1 MFEPRRGS
9 VRALDGLDSLAM
21 ALAGLALVAMALIQ
35 AWQVFARYVLNDSPG
50 WTEPLALLL
59 MSFAVMFGAAVAVRR
74 ETHFAFQTLR
84 DAMPGPRQWLM
95 KSISR
100 LIAAAGG
107 AGLMVLGG
115 TLMVD
120 DWSVVM
126 AGAPLPAGL
135 KFAGL
140 CLGGALILLFAIERL
155 LTGERPEPTY
165 LVTKPFEVETI
176 VVTIGQAL
184 MLHRAADATSAAV
197 SR

>member
-1 MFEPRRGS
+1 MSEPRRGS
-9 VRALDGLDSLAM
+9 ARALDGLASLAM
-21 ALAGLALVAMALIQ
+21 GLAGLALVAMALIQ

-74 ETHFAFQTLR
+74 ESHFAFQTLR
-84 DAMPGPRQWLM
+84 DAMPGPQQWLM

-120 DWSVVM
+120 DWPVVM

-140 CLGGALILLFAIERL
+140 CLGGALILLFALERL
-155 LTGERPEPTY
+155 LTGDYPAP
-165 LVTKPFEVETI
+165 
-176 VVTIGQAL
+176 
-184 MLHRAADATSAAV
+184 AAEAPAED
-197 SR
+197 

>member
-1 MFEPRRGS
+1 MSEPRRGS
-9 VRALDGLDSLAM
+9 ARALDGLASLAM
-21 ALAGLALVAMALIQ
+21 GLAGLALVAMALIQ

-74 ETHFAFQTLR
+74 ESHFAFQTLR
-84 DAMPGPRQWLM
+84 DAMPGPQQWLM

-115 TLMVD
+115 TLMID
-120 DWSVVM
+120 DWPVVM

-140 CLGGALILLFAIERL
+140 CLGGALILLFALERL
-155 LTGERPEPTY
+155 LTGDYPAP
-165 LVTKPFEVETI
+165 
-176 VVTIGQAL
+176 
-184 MLHRAADATSAAV
+184 AAEAPAED
-197 SR
+197 